1 MRWSKRKVVGHEQL
15 VGNEGVPESGKHAVV
30 GKRDVSHKAADA
42 LDCRTGDNRIRD
54 SGRRARRDS
63 DSGDHGVSSEA
74 AGIVERH
81 SGWHQRALSALASED
96 GQATVEFA
104 VIAAG
109 FMAVTVA
116 LTLMWRAFGGG
127 LLVEHALAVASHHI
141 QAVAPVTIVDIF
153 LY

>member
-1 MRWSKRKVVGHEQL
+1 MRWSKRKVVGHGQM
-15 VGNEGVPESGKHAVV
+15 VGNKGVPEPGKRAPV
-30 GKRDVSHKAADA
+30 GKRDDAHKAAVA
-42 LDCRTGDNRIRD
+42 LDCRAGDNRVRD
-54 SGRRARRDS
+54 LGRRARRDS
-63 DSGDHGVSSEA
+63 DLGDHGVPSEA
-74 AGIVERH
+74 SGIVERH
-81 SGWHQRALSALASED
+81 CGRHQRALDAPSNEG